1 MLDGNIFKNVLPLF
15 TIRTLLPVT
24 GCGNLVAKL
33 VGVTYS
39 NTFTPYE
46 HTDVV
51 ADDVVLALN
60 AELTV
65 YNALDIFNDAVC
77 DVVTNDAVSALVRNE
92 PVSALVKNEP
102 VSALDINDDVIA
114 FIASIEPVKYSKLP
128 SSSVWVNGAPLVER
142 SVKLG
147 MYLIYV

>member
-1 MLDGNIFKNVLPLF
+1 M
-15 TIRTLLPVT
+15 RTLLPVV

-65 YNALDIFNDAVC
+65 YNALDMFNDAVC
-77 DVVTNDAVSALVRNE
+77 DVVTNEPVSALVINDAVSALVRNDA
-92 PVSALVKNEP
+92 VSALVINEP
-102 VSALDINDDVIA
+102 VDALIVL
-114 FIASIEPVKYSKLP
+114 IEPVKYSKLP
-128 SSSVWVNGAPLVER
+128 SSSSWVNGAPLVER
-142 SVKLG
+142 SVRFA
-147 MYLIYV
+147 IF

>member
-1 MLDGNIFKNVLPLF
+1 LDGNIFKNVLPLF
-15 TIRTLLPVT
+15 TIRTLLPVV
-24 GCGNLVAKL
+24 GWGNLVAKL

-65 YNALDIFNDAVC
+65 YNALDMFNDDVC
-77 DVVTNDAVSALVRNE
+77 DVVTNEPVSALVMNDAVSALVRNDD
-92 PVSALVKNEP
+92 VSALVINEP
-102 VSALDINDDVIA
+102 VAALIVL
-114 FIASIEPVKYSKLP
+114 IEPVKYSKLP
-128 SSSVWVNGAPLVER
+128 SNSS
-142 SVKLG
+142 
-147 MYLIYV
+147 